1 MISIKE
7 FGMEKIITR
16 KVKESLR
23 EAINQAA
30 LQARDSGKLSFSELP
45 EVNLEV
51 PKDKNHGNFAS
62 NIALILA
69 KIVKIAPRDT
79 AQVIISNMPPNPYIA
94 KSEVAGPGFINFY
107 LNDNWLSEVLVSIID
122 EKDNYGNSA
131 DLAGAKIQIEFVSA
145 NPVGPMNVVN
155 ARAAALGDTLGNLM
169 SACGAKVWREYYVND
184 FGVQVETLG
193 RSLDARYRELL
204 GQKVEFPEDGYRGEY
219 LYDMARQLIAEK
231 GDYYLQ
237 FSEPERI
244 IIFRDLG
251 YTRILAT
258 QKEDLA
264 KYGVQYDCWF
274 SERSLHEQGAVPEI
288 MKELESKNLTFS
300 QDGALWLR
308 TTNFGDDKDRVLKT
322 ADGRTTY
329 FTSDIA
335 YHVNKFNRGFNL
347 VIDIWGPDHHGYIPR
362 MKAVMTALGFDP
374 THFEVLI
381 AQQINLLKDGQP
393 FKMSKRRGEF
403 ITMNDLL
410 EEVGNDVAR
419 WFFLMRSPDSHLDFD
434 MGLAKSQSNENPV
447 FYVQYALARI
457 CSIFRQ
463 ATPEQLTL
471 EYGSDLLQYWDAEE
485 KDLLE
490 KAAHFPNLLSDAAI
504 RREPHRLTGYLLEL
518 ATMFHSYYNRRRFI
532 SDDLQQTKAR
542 LALAKGLSYVLQRG
556 LTLLGVSAPEKM

>member
-1 MISIKE
+1 
-7 FGMEKIITR
+7 MEKIITR

-23 EAINQAA
+23 NTLEQAA
-30 LQARDSGKLSFSELP
+30 FRARDCGKLAFEVLP
-45 EVNLEV
+45 PVSLEV

-62 NIALILA
+62 NMALILA
-69 KIVKIAPRDT
+69 KTVKLAPRET
-79 AQVIISNMPPNPYIA
+79 AQIIISHMEPNPYIA
-94 KSEVAGPGFINFY
+94 KFEIAGPGFINFY
-107 LNDNWLSEVLVSIID
+107 LGDNWLTEVLDAIIA
-122 EKDNYGNSA
+122 EKDQYGNNS
-131 DLAGAKIQIEFVSA
+131 DLAGVNVQLEFVSA

-184 FGVQVETLG
+184 YGVQVETLG
-193 RSLDARYRELL
+193 RSIDARYRELL
-204 GQKVEFPEDGYRGEY
+204 GQTVEFPEEGYRGEY
-219 LYDMARQLIAEK
+219 IYDIARDFIAEK

-237 FSEPERI
+237 FSEPERVK
-244 IIFRDLG
+244 IFKDLG
-251 YTRILAT
+251 YTRILAS
-258 QKEDLA
+258 QKEDLGN
-264 KYGVQYDCWF
+264 YGVHYDCWF
-274 SERSLHEQGAVPEI
+274 SERSLHEQGAVTQI
-288 MKELESKNLTFS
+288 MKELEEKGLTFN

-308 TTNFGDDKDRVLKT
+308 TTDYGDDKDRVLTT

-362 MKAVMTALGFDP
+362 MKAAMAALGFDP
-374 THFEVLI
+374 AQFEVLI

-403 ITMNDLL
+403 ITMSDLL
-410 EEVGNDVAR
+410 EEIGNDVAR

-463 ATPEQLTL
+463 ASSEQMDLAFGPE
-471 EYGSDLLQYWDAEE
+471 LLQYWDDEE
-485 KDLLE
+485 KGLME
-490 KAAHFPNLLSDAAI
+490 KAAHFPDLISETAI
-504 RREPHRLTGYLLEL
+504 KREPHRLTGYLLEL
-518 ATMFHSYYNRRRFI
+518 ATMFHSYYNKRRFI
-532 SDDLQQTKAR
+532 SDDIGQTRAR
-542 LALAKGLSYVLQRG
+542 LALAKGLSFVLQRG

>member
-1 MISIKE
+1 
-7 FGMEKIITR
+7 MEKIITR

-23 EAINQAA
+23 NTLEQAA
-30 LQARDSGKLSFSELP
+30 FRARDCGKLAFEVLP
-45 EVNLEV
+45 PVSLEV

-62 NIALILA
+62 NMALILA
-69 KIVKIAPRDT
+69 KTVKLAPRET
-79 AQVIISNMPPNPYIA
+79 AQIIISHMEPNPYIA
-94 KSEVAGPGFINFY
+94 KFEIAGPGFINFY
-107 LNDNWLSEVLVSIID
+107 LGDNWLTEVLDAIIA
-122 EKDNYGNSA
+122 EKDQYGNNS
-131 DLAGAKIQIEFVSA
+131 DLAGVNVQLEFVSA

-184 FGVQVETLG
+184 YGVQVETLG
-193 RSLDARYRELL
+193 RSIDARYRELL
-204 GQKVEFPEDGYRGEY
+204 GQTVEFPEEGYRGEY
-219 LYDMARQLIAEK
+219 IYDIARDFIAEK

-237 FSEPERI
+237 FSEPERVK
-244 IIFRDLG
+244 IFKDLG
-251 YTRILAT
+251 YTRILAS
-258 QKEDLA
+258 QKEDLGN
-264 KYGVQYDCWF
+264 YGVHYDCWF
-274 SERSLHEQGAVPEI
+274 SERSLHEQGAVTQI
-288 MKELESKNLTFS
+288 MKELEEKGLTFN

-308 TTNFGDDKDRVLKT
+308 TTGYGDDKDRVLTT

-362 MKAVMTALGFDP
+362 MKAAMAALGFDP
-374 THFEVLI
+374 AQFEVLI

-403 ITMNDLL
+403 ITMSDLL
-410 EEVGNDVAR
+410 EEIGNDVAR

-463 ATPEQLTL
+463 ASSEQMDLAFGPE
-471 EYGSDLLQYWDAEE
+471 LLQYWDDEE
-485 KDLLE
+485 KGLME
-490 KAAHFPNLLSDAAI
+490 KAAHFPDLISETAI
-504 RREPHRLTGYLLEL
+504 KREPHRLTGYLLEL
-518 ATMFHSYYNRRRFI
+518 ATMFHSYYNKRRFI
-532 SDDLQQTKAR
+532 SDDIGQTRAR
-542 LALAKGLSYVLQRG
+542 LALAKGLSFVLQRG

>member
-1 MISIKE
+1 
-7 FGMEKIITR
+7 MEKIITR
-16 KVKESLR
+16 RVKENLR
-23 EAINQAA
+23 ETLKQAA
-30 LQARDSGKLSFSELP
+30 MRARDNGQLSFTQLP
-45 EVNLEV
+45 EVILEV
-51 PKDKNHGNFAS
+51 PKDKSHGNFAS
-62 NIALILA
+62 NLALILA
-69 KIVKIAPRDT
+69 KAVKMAPRET
-79 AQVIISNMPPNPYIA
+79 AQIIINHMLPNAYFA
-94 KSEVAGPGFINFY
+94 KTEVAGPGFINFY
-107 LNDNWLSEVLVSIID
+107 LSSNWLVEVLETIID
-122 EKDNYGNSA
+122 EKADYGNSE
-131 DLAGAKIQIEFVSA
+131 DLVGVNVQIEFVSA

-155 ARAAALGDTLGNLM
+155 ARAAALGDTLGDLM
-169 SACGAKVWREYYVND
+169 AACGAKVWREYYVND

-204 GQKVEFPEDGYRGEY
+204 GQTVEFPEDGYRGEY

-244 IIFRDLG
+244 VIFRDLG
-251 YTRILAT
+251 YTRILAS

-264 KYGVQYDCWF
+264 KYGVHYDCWF
-274 SERSLHEQGAVPEI
+274 SERSLHEQGAVPEVVKI
-288 MKELESKNLTFS
+288 LEQKNLIFN
-300 QDGALWLR
+300 QDGAQWLR
-308 TTNFGDDKDRVLKT
+308 TTSFGDDKDRVLRT

-362 MKAVMTALGFDP
+362 MKAAMAALGFDP
-374 THFEVLI
+374 AHFEVLI

-403 ITMNDLL
+403 ITMTDLL
-410 EEVGNDVAR
+410 DEVGNDVAR

-434 MGLAKSQSNENPV
+434 MGLAKSQSSDNPV

-457 CSIFRQ
+457 FSIFRQ
-463 ATPEQLTL
+463 ATPEQLAI
-471 EYGSDLLQYWDAEE
+471 EYGPGLLQYWDQEE
-485 KDLLE
+485 QDLLE
-490 KAAHFPNLLSDAAI
+490 KAAHFPDMLSEAAI

-518 ATMFHSYYNRRRFI
+518 ASMFHSYYNRRRFI
-532 SDDLQQTKAR
+532 SDNLPETKAR

-556 LTLLGVSAPEKM
+556 LILLGVSAPEKM